1 MLIYTD
7 MNFEYIDIHSHLY
20 FPDYE
25 NDREEEIEKMKEE
38 KVATISIGTN
48 LETSKKCV
56 ELAQQNENIFACVGQ
71 HPSDLNHLSVFDR
84 EIIHLTDEKK
94 VVAIGETGLDYFR
107 LPADNSEIKKVQ
119 KEIFEEHIN
128 LSIETSKPLMLHIRP
143 SKNTFDAYLDS
154 LDILENK
161 FKEAGE
167 KLKGNAHFF
176 AGDMEILKR
185 FLNIGFSVSFTGV
198 ITFTPDYDQFIEYAP
213 IDKIMSETDSPF
225 VAPVPHRG
233 ERNSPLYVKEVVKR
247 IAEIKNIPLEQM
259 KKQLV
264 SNAVDFLG

>member
-1 MLIYTD
+1 MD
-7 MNFEYIDIHSHLY
+7 FEYIDIHSHLY

-25 NDREEEIEKMKEE
+25 NDREAEIQKMKEE

-48 LETSKKCV
+48 LETSKKCI
-56 ELAQQNENIFACVGQ
+56 ELAEKNENIFACVGQ
-71 HPSDLNHLSVFDR
+71 HPSDLNHKSIFDR
-84 EIIHLTDEKK
+84 EIIHLTENKK

-107 LPADNSEIKKVQ
+107 LPEDSDKIKKIQ

-128 LSIETSKPLMLHIRP
+128 LSVATGKPLMLHIRP

-161 FKEAGE
+161 FKEVGE

-176 AGDMEILKR
+176 AGDMGILKR
-185 FLNIGFSVSFTGV
+185 FLDIGFTVSFTGV
-198 ITFTPDYDQFIEYAP
+198 ITFTSDYDEFIKYTP
-213 IDKIMSETDSPF
+213 MDKIMSETDSPF

-247 IAEIKNIPLEQM
+247 MAEIKNLEEGEA
-259 KKQLV
+259 KQKLV
-264 SNAVDFLG
+264 SNAIEFFNLN

>member
-1 MLIYTD
+1 

-25 NDREEEIEKMKEE
+25 NDREEEIQKMKEE

-56 ELAQQNENIFACVGQ
+56 ELAEQNENIFACVGQ
-71 HPSDLNHLSVFDR
+71 HPSDLNHSSIFDR
-84 EIIHLTDEKK
+84 EIIHLTDNKK

-107 LPADNSEIKKVQ
+107 LPENDQKIKEIQ

-128 LSIETSKPLMLHIRP
+128 LSIETGKPLMLHIRP

-154 LDILENK
+154 LDILETR
-161 FKEAGE
+161 FKEVGD

-185 FLNIGFSVSFTGV
+185 FLDIGFTVSFTGV
-198 ITFTPDYDQFIEYAP
+198 ITFTSDYDQFIKYTP

-233 ERNSPLYVKEVVKR
+233 ERNSPLYIKEVVKR
-247 IAEIKNIPLEQM
+247 IAEIKGVPLEET
-259 KKQLV
+259 KKKLV
-264 SNAVDFLG
+264 SNAVKFFGLNN